1 MLQPASAASEVG
13 LLAWVNA
20 ARVQA
25 VALLAALL
33 LVGSWH
39 WGNDGLWFQGDA
51 PRHAATGL
59 FLWDL
64 LTTLPADP
72 LLYALSYYARYPVLV
87 LGAYP
92 PLFHLAEAVGFGL
105 LGPSPYVAR
114 GIVLACAGLTGAYA
128 MAWGRRAIAPLAG
141 WAGACTVLLPGYM
154 RYSNAVLLNV
164 PAAAFGLAGLYHFHA
179 WLDDGRRR
187 DRALF
192 IVWTVAAIFT
202 YLPGAIVL
210 PIAMAWLLFS
220 KGRRQGRFLV
230 VLTGL
235 LGVVVLAL
243 GLAMPAH
250 LARQVPSLTRLT
262 SSLNWVFYGRQL
274 VAMVGLAWILLAA
287 AGALAGVWSR
297 AFRASASRLV
307 LGCAAALTSLA
318 LLPARDERYALIIGP
333 LIVLTAF
340 VGLAMAAAAAG
351 RRAGALTAAA
361 LVVLL
366 GLTVEAALRIRVMHV
381 SGIDEVARYLR
392 DHGPDDAVLYSG
404 IYDGVFGFYV
414 RAMDPGYARR
424 VVFSG
429 RLLYEYRQAVDF
441 TWTETPHATSPEEV
455 VRLMRTRSGCRWVAV
470 EVGGEGLLSASE
482 HLLRT
487 TLDGPA
493 FVLVRS
499 FPVTGR
505 PVTRIDLYRFI
516 LPLDPA
522 PPIDL
527 AFPSFSSRVFHGVE
541 PIAALH

>member
-1 MLQPASAASEVG
+1 MLQPAVSGWALVDVVG
-13 LLAWVNA
+13 A

-25 VALLAALL
+25 TALLAALL
-33 LVGSWH
+33 LVGTWH

-59 FLWDL
+59 FFWDL
-64 LTTLPADP
+64 LTTWPADP
-72 LLYALSYYARYPVLV
+72 LSYALSYYARYPVLV

-92 PLFHLAEAVGFGL
+92 PLFHLVEGLGFGL

-114 GIVLACAGLTGAYA
+114 GLVLACTGLAGVYA
-128 MAWGRRAIAPLAG
+128 MAWGRRWIGPIAG
-141 WAGACTVLLPGYM
+141 WAGAATVLLPGSM

-164 PAAAFGLAGLYHFHA
+164 PAAAFGLASLYYFHA
-179 WLDDGRRR
+179 WLDEGRGR
-187 DRALF
+187 DRTLF
-192 IVWTVAAIFT
+192 VVWTAAAILT
-202 YLPGAIVL
+202 YFPGAIVL
-210 PIAMAWLLFS
+210 PVAMAWMLFS
-220 KGRRQGRFLV
+220 KGRAQGRFLLV
-230 VLTGL
+230 MAGL

-243 GLAMPAH
+243 GLVMPAH
-250 LARQVPSLTRLT
+250 LARQVPSLEKLT
-262 SSLNWVFYGRQL
+262 SPLNWIFYGEQL
-274 VAMVGLAWILLAA
+274 VAMVGLPWLVLAA
-287 AGALAGVWSR
+287 AGAVAGVWSR
-297 AFRASASRLV
+297 SFRSAASRLV
-307 LGCAAALTSLA
+307 LACAAALTSLA
-318 LLPARDERYALIIGP
+318 LLPARDERYALLLGP
-333 LIVLTAF
+333 LLVLTAF
-340 VGLAMAAAAAG
+340 VGLVMAVNASG
-351 RRAGALTAAA
+351 RRAGVVAAAA

-366 GLTVEAALRIRVMHV
+366 STTVTAALRVRVLHV
-381 SGIDEVARYLR
+381 SGIDAVAGYLR
-392 DHGPDDAVLYSG
+392 DHAPADAVLYSG

-441 TWTETPHATSPEEV
+441 TWTETPHVTTSEDV
-455 VRLMRTRSGCRWVAV
+455 VRLMRTQSGCRWVAV

-493 FVLVRS
+493 FERVRS
-499 FPVTGR
+499 FPVAGR
-505 PVTRIDLYRFI
+505 PVTRIDLYRFT

-527 AFPSFSSRVFHGVE
+527 AFPSFSSRVFRGVA